1 MNVEK
6 IKPIV
11 FKKGAWSKHVP
22 FAYEL
27 VRDLNPRII
36 VELGA
41 HRGESYF
48 SMCQSVKDHV
58 LSTVCYA
65 VDTWK
70 GDEHAGI
77 YGDEVFVEVNRI
89 NEENFANFSYL
100 IRSTFED
107 AAKNFSDESI
117 DLLHIDGFHTY
128 DAVKADFEGWID
140 KVASGGI
147 ILFHDIM
154 VRHGD
159 FGVWKFWEELK
170 EDYETFEFK
179 HGYGLGVLFKEP
191 GQVKNKTS
199 LIESMLKRDSNISR
213 NLHDYYQNYYEGL
226 ELSYKLKTLE
236 SENKSLIE
244 KCENLDKQVLSLTQL
259 YQDQSQEVDKLKGNF
274 FYPFLRIFSK
284 NF

>member
-1 MNVEK
+1 MKVKK

-36 VELGA
+36 VELGT

-58 LSTVCYA
+58 LPTVCYA

-77 YGDEVFVEVNRI
+77 YGNEIFLEVNQI
-89 NEENFANFSYL
+89 NEDNFSNFSYL
-100 IRSTFED
+100 VRSTFED
-107 AAKNFSDESI
+107 AAKNFSDDSI

-128 DAVKADFEGWID
+128 DAVKSDFDGWIA
-140 KVASGGI
+140 KVAPSGI
-147 ILFHDIM
+147 VLFHDIM
-154 VRHGD
+154 VRHDD

-170 EDYETFEFK
+170 KDYETFEFK

-191 GQVKNKTS
+191 ERLKNNTS
-199 LIESMLKRDSNISR
+199 LMESMLKKDDNIGLK
-213 NLHDYYQNYYEGL
+213 LHEYYQDYFDEL
-226 ELSYKLKTLE
+226 ELKHKIKVLE
-236 SENKSLIE
+236 SECNSLLE
-244 KCENLDKQVLSLTQL
+244 RCNYLEKQVLDLTKL
-259 YQDQSQEVDKLKGNF
+259 NQDQLHEVDKIKGHFLFPILKI
-274 FYPFLRIFSK
+274 LTK
-284 NF
+284 